1 MKYIFGPVPSRRLCR
16 SLGVDLIPYKHCSF
30 DCIYCQLGATVH
42 KRAERQQF
50 VDTGEVIA
58 ELESALPCVE
68 ADYVT
73 LSGSGEPTLCLG
85 IGELIEGIKELTE
98 IPVAVLTNSSL
109 MSCAEV
115 RKELLGADLVI
126 PSVDAA
132 TQDVFER
139 INRPCS
145 GLRIEDILCGLEEFS
160 YEYSGKL
167 WIEVMM
173 VRDINDS
180 DDEIDKIASALTRIR
195 CEKIQ
200 LNTVERPPAES
211 FARALTQ
218 GALEK
223 ARRRFDDRAEL
234 IVASGIYQDADGSFH
249 SPAGAGLG
257 APGIEADCG
266 RVLELLKRRPCTVR
280 DIAEG
285 LDLNINEAAKFVG
298 ILKGEGLIC
307 AIRRE
312 GRAYFFANDGN

>member
-1 MKYIFGPVPSRRLCR
+1 MG
-16 SLGVDLIPYKHCSF
+16 
-30 DCIYCQLGATVH
+30 
-42 KRAERQQF
+42 
-50 VDTGEVIA
+50 
-58 ELESALPCVE
+58 
-68 ADYVT
+68 
-73 LSGSGEPTLCLG
+73 G
-85 IGELIEGIKELTE
+85 IGGELIEGGIKELTE

-160 YEYSGKL
+160 YEYSGGKL

-218 GALEK
+218 GGRWKKRE
-223 ARRRFDDRAEL
+223 
-234 IVASGIYQDADGSFH
+234 DG
-249 SPAGAGLG
+249 LT
-257 APGIEADCG
+257 IG
-266 RVLELLKRRPCTVR
+266 RS
-280 DIAEG
+280 
-285 LDLNINEAAKFVG
+285 
-298 ILKGEGLIC
+298 
-307 AIRRE
+307 
-312 GRAYFFANDGN
+312 